1 MARFK
6 PGERSQGLFLEVNL
20 YDQLV
25 PGTFEWTLDY
35 LIDRMDLSLYEQN
48 YNNDEMGAAAYH
60 PKALLKAVLHC
71 YSLGILSSRK
81 IEYACKSNIMTKA
94 LADGAEPD
102 HATIAQFISGNC
114 EAVQDLFVQVVLRCD
129 ELDLI
134 TGEMF
139 AYDGCKLPSNAS
151 KEWSG
156 TIEMLKKKKARL
168 EKFAEKLLKR
178 HKELDKSDEAKKKQK
193 PYTKTMGDDRER
205 RERHRARVE
214 KKLKRLEE
222 FLKYAKPK
230 VGVSGAEVQ
239 TNVTDPQSAKIKG
252 PHGYIQGYNGIAV
265 ADSGNQ
271 VILCAK
277 AVGSGPESG
286 AFPQMLDRLETT
298 MQAVTGKEKPLQ
310 RTLSLADTGFF
321 SEENLQEAAQRGIEV
336 LIPDPQ
342 FRQRDEEFEG
352 RKQEKKK
359 YSVEDFEYNK
369 KDDSYICPAG
379 KTLVSKGTIKLRN
392 NEGKKYQAGAK
403 DCGQCPCADM
413 CISKR
418 KENVSKRSQRART
431 LYIVE
436 RKYEENLSEKMKEKI
451 DDPAYRELYSR
462 RQQIVEPVFADITY
476 CKRMNRFMLRGEEKV
491 DAQWQLYSIVHN
503 IAKCIRPLS
512 EKFINKIKRKKKSG
526 QSRAA

>member
-6 PGERSQGLFLEVNL
+6 PEERSQGLFLEVNL
-20 YDQLV
+20 YEQLV

-35 LIDRMDLSLYEQN
+35 LIDRMDLSIYERR
-48 YNNDEMGAAAYH
+48 YNNDGKGAAAYR

-71 YSLGILSSRK
+71 YSMGILSSRK
-81 IEYACKSNIMTKA
+81 IEQACKSNMITKA

-114 EAVQDLFVQVVLRCD
+114 EAVQDLFAQAVLRCG
-129 ELDLI
+129 ELGLI

-139 AYDGCKLPSNAS
+139 AHDGCKLPSNAS

-156 TIEMLKKKKARL
+156 TIESLKKKKARL
-168 EKFAEKLLKR
+168 EKFAEKLLKK
-178 HKELDKSDEAKKKQK
+178 HMELDKSADAKKKQK
-193 PYTKTMGDDRER
+193 PYKKTMGDDRER
-205 RERHRARVE
+205 RERHRTRVE
-214 KKLKRLEE
+214 KKLRRLEE
-222 FLKYAKPK
+222 FLKHAEPK
-230 VGVSGAEVQ
+230 LGVSGAEVQ

-286 AFPQMLDRLETT
+286 AFPEMLDKLKAT
-298 MQAVTGKEKPLQ
+298 MKAATGEEEPLKGA
-310 RTLSLADTGFF
+310 LSLADTGFF
-321 SEENLQEAAQRGIEV
+321 SEGNLQEAAQRGMEV
-336 LIPDPQ
+336 IIPDPQ
-342 FRQRDEEFEG
+342 FRQRDEEFG
-352 RKQEKKK
+352 VRKQAKEK
-359 YSVEDFEYNK
+359 YAAEDFEYDENE
-369 KDDSYICPAG
+369 DSYICPGG
-379 KTLVSKGTIKLRN
+379 KTLVFKGKIKLRN
-392 NEGKKYQAGAK
+392 NEGKKYQASAK
-403 DCGQCPCADM
+403 DCGQCPLAHM

-418 KENVSKRSQRART
+418 KENLSKRSQRARA
-431 LYIVE
+431 LYIAE

-462 RQQIVEPVFADITY
+462 RQQIIEPVFSDITY
-476 CKRMNRFMLRGEEKV
+476 CKRMNRFMLRGERKV
-491 DAQWQLYSIVHN
+491 DAQWQLYCLVHN
-503 IAKCIRPLS
+503 IGKCIIPLS
-512 EKFINKIKRKKKSG
+512 ERYLNKCRRKKKTG